1 MADLR
6 SIYTFL
12 EAITREEEWYTVG
25 EALRNVSSYGSD
37 LEEVKHMQK
46 QRCLGPLFT
55 SQNLLGVWEK

>member
-12 EAITREEEWYTVG
+12 EAITREGEWYTMD
-25 EALRNVSSYGSD
+25 EALRNVSLYGRD

-46 QRCLGPLFT
+46 QRCFRTPLYVAKPIGCLG
-55 SQNLLGVWEK
+55 